1 MDAARLLLFLKT
13 TSLGKLYENEG
24 VCIPLPHDSCDP
36 WLCIWNLYLG
46 RSLLFT
52 IGDIM
57 EKWKELGKRKKFM
70 VCVGVLVVIAVI
82 GWVSG
87 WWSSPPPAV

>member
-1 MDAARLLLFLKT
+1 MF
-13 TSLGKLYENEG
+13 
-24 VCIPLPHDSCDP
+24 
-36 WLCIWNLYLG
+36 
-46 RSLLFT
+46 
-52 IGDIM
+52 IGDNM

-87 WWSSPPPAV
+87 WWSSPPAV